1 MTDTGKAG
9 RILGHK
15 QKTAEGVLVTHKSP
29 EELEHRVWLLPSHEQ
44 GKLEKCPMTSQNVLI
59 RTLQLQSET
68 APSAYRLTP
77 HLPPFPAIPEGPA
90 SLSWRLGRALL
101 KGRPPHF
108 FFYNSRLPEGNL
120 AAESK

>member
-1 MTDTGKAG
+1 MTDTGKTG

-15 QKTAEGVLVTHKSP
+15 QKTAGFLVTHKSP
-29 EELEHRVWLLPSHEQ
+29 EQLEHRIWPLPSHEQ
-44 GKLEKCPMTSQNVLI
+44 GKFEKCPMMSQNLLI

-68 APSAYRLTP
+68 APSAYKLTP

-90 SLSWRLGRALL
+90 SSSWRLGRALL
-101 KGRPPHF
+101 KGRAPDF
-108 FFYNSRLPEGNL
+108 FFYNAGLPEGNL